1 VIDIARPAAGVLPR
15 VRVHRRR
22 VPMTLRIAPLQAAG
36 ALMVLTVVSFAVIM
50 PFTPGYDPMT
60 QDLRAVAI
68 PPGADPA
75 HWLGTDILGR
85 DLASRLALAS
95 QVTLGIALLVVV
107 CTAVIGLVLGIVS
120 GFIGGKVD
128 TAIMGLGDIQLAI
141 PVILLVIALAA
152 AIGPN
157 VGLMILVLILTL
169 WVNYARV
176 TRALSLSLRERD
188 FVLAPQIM
196 GASRWWAMRKHIV
209 PHVSV
214 QLLIIASAEIGA
226 VILATSSFDYL
237 GLGVQA
243 PTPSWGS
250 MISEG
255 QKFFR
260 QSPYLALIPGVMI
273 VFIVVGVNLLS
284 QRFTAE
290 SGPRLIRR
298 KKERGR
304 R

>member
-1 VIDIARPAAGVLPR
+1 MIDIATPGATIRARAVPRRIAIRLPW
-15 VRVHRRR
+15 
-22 VPMTLRIAPLQAAG
+22 RIAPLQAIG
-36 ALMVLTVVSFAVIM
+36 AVMVLTVVGFALIV
-50 PFTPGYDPMT
+50 PLTPGYDPMT
-60 QDLRAVAI
+60 QDLQSVAL

-75 HWLGTDILGR
+75 HWLGTDVLGR
-85 DLASRLALAS
+85 DLGSRLALAS
-95 QVTLGIALLVVV
+95 QVTLGIALLVVM
-107 CTAVIGLVLGIVS
+107 CTAVIGLLLGTVS
-120 GFIGGKVD
+120 GFLGGRID
-128 TAIMGLGDIQLAI
+128 TLIMGLADIQLAI
-141 PVILLVIALAA
+141 PVIMLVIALAA
-152 AIGPN
+152 AVGPN

-176 TRALSLSLRERD
+176 ARALALSLRERD

-209 PHVSV
+209 PNVAV

-273 VFIVVGVNLLS
+273 VFVVVGVNLLS

-290 SGPRLIRR
+290 NGPRIARR
-298 KKERGR
+298 TKARDPR
-304 R
+304 